1 MKRKNIFELYNEQ
14 NPIPTNATTNEEKNE
29 IYETPKEE
37 TVIETPKTNEP
48 PKEEKVIETPKED
61 LGTTSLD
68 N

>member
-1 MKRKNIFELYNEQ
+1 MKRKTIFELYNEQ
-14 NPIPTNATTNEEKNE
+14 NPLPTNETINDEKNE

-37 TVIETPKTNEP
+37 KVIETPKANEL
-48 PKEEKVIETPKED
+48 PKEETPIETPKED